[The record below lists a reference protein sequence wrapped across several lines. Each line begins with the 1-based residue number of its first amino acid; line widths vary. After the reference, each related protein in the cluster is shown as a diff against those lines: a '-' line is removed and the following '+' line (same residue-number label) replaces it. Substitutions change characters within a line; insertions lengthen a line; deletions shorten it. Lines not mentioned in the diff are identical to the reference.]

1 MASPPVIDAHQH
13 FWDPAGN
20 AAPPWPGMA
29 AGPLRQAYAPA
40 DLAPEL
46 ELERVSG
53 TVAVAATVSTAE
65 TARLLALAAET
76 AFVRG
81 VVGGI
86 DLGGDRVD
94 ADIASL
100 RRGTGGDLLVG
111 LVLPA
116 QEPTDIGRLRQ
127 AATRRALGAVGEAGL
142 AVDIDASPAALP
154 AVLALCRSLPAV
166 PFVLD
171 HLGRP
176 PIADGDLSSWGGGL
190 LPLADLPNVSAKLSG
205 LVLGADWHTWSIDDL
220 RHPVELAIDAFGPSR
235 LMLGSAWPA
244 CLVAGTYSDAIDA
257 VRYLT
262 AELSTI
268 AQDEIRGGTAAHV
281 YHLARSGSGRNGG
294 HG

>member
-1 MASPPVIDAHQH
+1 MT
-13 FWDPAGN
+13 
-20 AAPPWPGMA
+20 
-29 AGPLRQAYAPA
+29 AGPSQRAYGPA

-46 ELERVSG
+46 QLERVTG
-53 TVAVAATVSTAE
+53 TVAVATAVSKDE

-86 DLGGDRVD
+86 DLAAEDVA

-100 RRGTGGDLLVG
+100 RRGRGGELLVG
-111 LVLPA
+111 FLLPA
-116 QEPTDIGRLRQ
+116 SEPADIGHLRQ
-127 AATRRALGAVGEAGL
+127 AATRRGLAAVGSAGL
-142 AVDIDASPAALP
+142 VVDIDASPGALP
-154 AVLALCRSLPAV
+154 SVLRLCRSLPAV

-176 PIADGDLSSWGGGL
+176 PIAEGDLSAWGGGL

-220 RHPVELAIDAFGPSR
+220 RHPVELAVDAFGPSR

-244 CLVAGTYSDAIDA
+244 CLVAGTYTDAIDA

-262 AELSTI
+262 AELPTL
-268 AQDEIRGGTAAHV
+268 AQDEIRGGTAARV
-281 YHLARSGSGRNGG
+281 YHLARSGPGRDGG